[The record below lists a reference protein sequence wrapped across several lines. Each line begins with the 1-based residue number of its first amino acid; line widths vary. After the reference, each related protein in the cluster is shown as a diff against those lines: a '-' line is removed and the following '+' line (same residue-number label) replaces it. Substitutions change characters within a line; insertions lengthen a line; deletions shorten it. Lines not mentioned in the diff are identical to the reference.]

1 MKNNNNYLRIFWLV
15 ILGLSLSVPQKA
27 IASFLI
33 TQKNTQ
39 EEEIKDIPKTEELT
53 NNLENESNIINQTYL
68 LIKLSDRRVY
78 VYQNKEIKSSY
89 PVAIGKKGWE
99 TPTGEFE
106 VINIQYKPIW
116 INPFTRKLTPP
127 GPKNP
132 MGLAWIGF
140 WNDGKGQIGFHG
152 TPDEKLIGKAVSHGC
167 VRMKNQ
173 DVMKLYYIVFIGMK
187 VKVVP

>member
-1 MKNNNNYLRIFWLV
+1 MKNTNNYLQIFWLV
-15 ILGLSLSVPQKA
+15 ILCLALSVPQKA
-27 IASFLI
+27 IGSLLI

-106 VINIQYKPIW
+106 IINIQYKPIW